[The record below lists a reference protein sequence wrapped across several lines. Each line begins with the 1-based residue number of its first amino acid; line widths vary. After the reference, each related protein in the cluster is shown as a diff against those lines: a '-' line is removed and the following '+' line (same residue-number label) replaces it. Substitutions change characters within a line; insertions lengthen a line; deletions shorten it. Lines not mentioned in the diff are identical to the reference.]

1 MSDKIIQC
9 CYSNLVSE
17 SGASGWQTA
26 AASPEMTL
34 HMLDVY
40 RKQQDANVAS
50 QLPLDEKGEPLNM
63 YELVADGEFIY
74 VTRVTYGLEDVRGR
88 KNNML
93 SHTYLFPA
101 SKEVLEN
108 PNEFLTVADENF
120 TGDIEKAKQ
129 IRTSFVRKAP
139 YTLSSA
145 MEECGLDE
153 RKYQNLVYCI
163 QEQKEQKSC
172 LLYTSDAARR
182 YAVCRSRW
190 SPYH

>member
-101 SKEVLEN
+101 
-108 PNEFLTVADENF
+108 
-120 TGDIEKAKQ
+120 
-129 IRTSFVRKAP
+129 
-139 YTLSSA
+139 
-145 MEECGLDE
+145 
-153 RKYQNLVYCI
+153 
-163 QEQKEQKSC
+163 
-172 LLYTSDAARR
+172 
-182 YAVCRSRW
+182 
-190 SPYH
+190 

>member
-17 SGASGWQTA
+17 SGASGWRTA

-108 PNEFLTVADENF
+108 PN
-120 TGDIEKAKQ
+120 
-129 IRTSFVRKAP
+129 
-139 YTLSSA
+139 
-145 MEECGLDE
+145 
-153 RKYQNLVYCI
+153 
-163 QEQKEQKSC
+163 
-172 LLYTSDAARR
+172 
-182 YAVCRSRW
+182 
-190 SPYH
+190 

>member
-88 KNNML
+88 RIIC
-93 SHTYLFPA
+93 FPIRIC
-101 SKEVLEN
+101 
-108 PNEFLTVADENF
+108 FLHQKKCWKIQMNF
-120 TGDIEKAKQ
+120 
-129 IRTSFVRKAP
+129 
-139 YTLSSA
+139 
-145 MEECGLDE
+145 
-153 RKYQNLVYCI
+153 
-163 QEQKEQKSC
+163 
-172 LLYTSDAARR
+172 
-182 YAVCRSRW
+182 
-190 SPYH
+190 